1 MGFWKIDI
9 LFFIMRIRIIGRYSE
24 LWKRLVPRK
33 SNECDST
40 SLQYIVLV
48 FFFSLYCNKINEKFF
63 W

>member
-1 MGFWKIDI
+1 MGCLKIDI

-48 FFFSLYCNKINEKFF
+48 FFFHFIATK
-63 W
+63 